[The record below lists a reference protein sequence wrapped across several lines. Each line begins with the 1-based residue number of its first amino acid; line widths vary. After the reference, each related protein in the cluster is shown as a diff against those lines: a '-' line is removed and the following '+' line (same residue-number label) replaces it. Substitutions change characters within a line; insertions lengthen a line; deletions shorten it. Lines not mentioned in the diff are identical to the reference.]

1 MIGNILMIIAI
12 MTTALFF
19 YFMLFSKKDKNLVY
33 IKYVLIAFPFI
44 GIDLFPS
51 LLTISIFDLTTLTFV
66 TMFYKRK
73 NIYNRENK
81 IYQYLFF
88 ILSIIMII
96 GSILSEELTRE
107 SVSSIIQFGSI
118 FLFAKILS
126 DEISFNPSFTDEIIN
141 CIKVTLLFSLLFLVG
156 QFFIGPSFSIAKSQ
170 NINVTSLAGIRY
182 PSFFQDPQKYAQ
194 FLSAASFLM
203 LAKEWKK
210 EKISTINVIIF
221 ILTVAAMLFTGGR
234 AGFGGWI
241 LGILIIMAAGNK
253 KYRTA
258 IIAAGLIIIPGI
270 IMFADQIPM
279 FKRESVSDSFDFR
292 YLIWQDA
299 YKIFL
304 DNPLFGIGV
313 GNYANYVS
321 IHNPDQFW
329 IANNEITIYDHPES
343 GYLKLLTEFGLLG
356 FISIMGMIAMPII
369 IGFKK
374 YQKYKNTTTI
384 LLIAS
389 IATWIIGF
397 YTVYSF
403 GDVRIKILMVTI
415 ICMLITI
422 DNSVKEKI
430 A

>member
-1 MIGNILMIIAI
+1 MIGNILMVIAI
-12 MTTALFF
+12 MTTAIFF
-19 YFMLFSKKDKNLVY
+19 YCMLFTRKDKNLVY
-33 IKYVLIAFPFI
+33 IQYVLIAFPFI

-51 LLTISIFDLTTLTFV
+51 LLTISIFDLTTLIFV
-66 TMFYKRK
+66 TLFYKRK
-73 NIYNRENK
+73 NVYNRENK
-81 IYQYLFF
+81 LYQYLFF

-107 SVSSIIQFGSI
+107 SVSSVIQFVSI
-118 FLFAKILS
+118 FIFAKILS
-126 DEISFNPSFTDEIIN
+126 DEISFNSSFTDEIIN
-141 CIKVTLLFSLLFLVG
+141 CIKITLIFSLVFLVG
-156 QFFIGPSFSIAKSQ
+156 QFVLGPSFSIAKSQ

-203 LAKEWKK
+203 LVKEWEK
-210 EKISTINVIIF
+210 ENISTINVIIF

-241 LGILIIMAAGNK
+241 LGILIIMAAGSK

-258 IIAAGLIIIPGI
+258 IIAAALIIIPGI

-304 DNPLFGIGV
+304 DNPLFGIGI

-356 FISIMGMIAMPII
+356 FTSIMGMIAMPII

-374 YQKYKNTTTI
+374 YQTFKNTTTI

-389 IATWIIGF
+389 IATWLIGF

-430 A
+430 V